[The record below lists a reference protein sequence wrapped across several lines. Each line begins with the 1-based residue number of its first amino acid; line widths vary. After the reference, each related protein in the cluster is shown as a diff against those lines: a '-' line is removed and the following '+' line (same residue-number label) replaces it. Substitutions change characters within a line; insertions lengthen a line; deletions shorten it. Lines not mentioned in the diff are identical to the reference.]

1 MEIRNGFIKVEDG
14 EWLNLNIINL
24 FTIRKGVDNTYAI
37 YAYCSKMGV
46 SVRVTK
52 FFENKELAQRV
63 LDNWIQLEWNA

>member
-14 EWLNLNIINL
+14 EWLNLNIINS
-24 FTIRKGVDNTYAI
+24 FIIRQNVDNTYGI
-37 YAYCSKMGV
+37 YAYCSNMGV
-46 SVRVTK
+46 SIRASK